1 MIYIA
6 PVLEESGCVEQY
18 TLHYNVL
25 NLVQNLLIMWLPSS
39 GTDHFFIKGFP
50 WPSWLSI
57 ICSRQP
63 PAIKLSSHTAR
74 INHFCYVLSTY
85 LLILPDAVWEFTCFL
100 QVHSY
105 FHQCFTIP
113 SILHTALPMPL
124 IQSNFWNCLLQCF
137 NHDDDDDLWW
147 RWLKMMTIDTM
158 PLINVCTIIFNTK

>member
-74 INHFCYVLSTY
+74 I
-85 LLILPDAVWEFTCFL
+85 
-100 QVHSY
+100 
-105 FHQCFTIP
+105 
-113 SILHTALPMPL
+113 
-124 IQSNFWNCLLQCF
+124 
-137 NHDDDDDLWW
+137 
-147 RWLKMMTIDTM
+147 
-158 PLINVCTIIFNTK
+158 